1 MKVDISGAVLLVTGS
16 TQGVGLAIAREAAAS
31 GAKAVMLTG
40 RDAARGESAAE
51 ELRRR
56 GADVDFVSADLMAAD
71 APQRLFERTV
81 DRFGRVD
88 CLVNAAGLTDRG
100 SVVDATAAL
109 FDRLFAVN
117 VRAPFLILQAFV
129 RHLRDT
135 QRGGAAVNILSM
147 NVYGGSPSLAVYS
160 ASKAALAT
168 VTKNAAHTHRFDRIR
183 INGINM
189 GWADTPAERQMQAVT
204 LGGGEDWQVRAA
216 SQQPFGRLLS
226 AEDVARLTLFLL
238 SDSSAPMTGA
248 LVDQEQWVMGP
259 KD

>member
-1 MKVDISGAVLLVTGS
+1 MNVDIPNAVLLITGS

-31 GAKAVMLTG
+31 GAEAIMLTG
-40 RDAARGESAAE
+40 RDAARGETAVQ
-51 ELRRR
+51 ELRDL
-56 GADVDFVSADLMAAD
+56 GVEADFIPAELLDKD
-71 APQRLFERTV
+71 APQRLFEQTV

-100 SVVDATAAL
+100 SLLDATAPL

-117 VRAPFLILQAFV
+117 VRAPFFLLQAFI

-135 QRGGAAVNILSM
+135 GRPGAAVNILSM
-147 NVYGGSPSLAVYS
+147 NVYGGTAELAVYS
-160 ASKAALAT
+160 ATKAALAT
-168 VTKNAAHTHRFDRIR
+168 VTKNAAHAHRFDRIR

-204 LGGGEDWQVRAA
+204 LGGGEDWLERAA

-226 AEDVARLTLFLL
+226 ADDVARLAVFLL
-238 SDSSAPMTGA
+238 SETSAPMTGA